1 MQATV
6 ANQDP
11 QATFYVP
18 LKEHI
23 RTVRCVTLIEARS
36 QGKIIEPY

>member
-1 MQATV
+1 MMQATV
-6 ANQDP
+6 DPQPNQDP

-23 RTVRCVTLIEARS
+23 RTGDLSKGV
-36 QGKIIEPY
+36 

>member
-18 LKEHI
+18 LKEYI
-23 RTVRCVTLIEARS
+23 RTGNLSKVCNSNRS
-36 QGKIIEPY
+36 P

>member
-1 MQATV
+1 MMQATV

-23 RTVRCVTLIEARS
+23 RTGDLSKGV
-36 QGKIIEPY
+36 